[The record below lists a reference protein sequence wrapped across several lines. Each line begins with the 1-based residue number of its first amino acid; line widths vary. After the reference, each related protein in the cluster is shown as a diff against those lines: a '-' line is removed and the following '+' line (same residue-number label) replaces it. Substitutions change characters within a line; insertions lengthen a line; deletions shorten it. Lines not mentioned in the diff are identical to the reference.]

1 VIKLQNYMN
10 VFNALG
16 LCKFLL
22 FGRIGPTKVTEW
34 LNHVTGWNLT
44 PAELLTTGER
54 LHNLKRMYNVKLGIN
69 RKDDILPPRLLHLAR
84 NDGMAAGVLPE
95 LDKMLEEYYRLRGWD
110 ENGIPSKEK
119 LKQLNLN

>member
-1 VIKLQNYMN
+1 MN

-22 FGRIGPTKVTEW
+22 FGRIGPTKVVEW

-54 LHNLKRMYNVKLGIN
+54 LHNLKRMYNVRLGIN
-69 RKDDILPPRLLHLAR
+69 RKDDTLPPRLLDLAR
-84 NDGMAAGVLPE
+84 DDGMAAGVLPE

-110 ENGIPSKEK
+110 ENGIPTEK
-119 LKQLNLN
+119 KLRELGLKDI

>member
-1 VIKLQNYMN
+1 MVKPGNRL
-10 VFNALG
+10 
-16 LCKFLL
+16 
-22 FGRIGPTKVTEW
+22 E
-34 LNHVTGWNLT
+34 
-44 PAELLTTGER
+44 PAELLTIGER
-54 LHNLKRMYNVKLGIN
+54 LHNLKRMYNVRLGIN

-110 ENGIPSKEK
+110 ENGIPRKEK